1 MHVILIPGFWLTAD
15 SWGPIADAIRGAG
28 HIAHPLTLPGLHKH
42 DAHRENVTLADQVT
56 DVVKVIDSLIGP
68 SANTNDN
75 ENDNGGRTTVVIV
88 AHSGGGPIAHAV
100 ADARPTALARII
112 YVDTV
117 PLPPGMPIND
127 ELPVVDGEIPL
138 PEWSIFGD
146 EDLVDLTDELREH
159 FRKIAI
165 PQPARVASD
174 PQSLSNPERFKVPST
189 VICCEFPGSQLQ
201 EWMSAGAPFATEI
214 AQLEDL
220 ELVDLP
226 TGHWPQFTKPQ
237 ELATAIVAAL
247 YRS

>member
-15 SWGPIADAIRGAG
+15 SWGPVTAAIRAAG
-28 HIAHPLTLPGLHKH
+28 HTPHPLTLPGLHRH
-42 DAHRENVTLADQVT
+42 DAHRVDVTLADHVA
-56 DVVKVIDSLIGP
+56 DVVKVVDSLASNSDGASTKI
-68 SANTNDN
+68 
-75 ENDNGGRTTVVIV
+75 VIV

-100 ADARPTALARII
+100 ADARPSALARII

-138 PEWSIFGD
+138 PEWSVFGD
-146 EDLVDLTDELREH
+146 EDLVDLTDDVREH

-174 PQSLSNPERFKVPST
+174 PQELSNPERFGVPAT
-189 VICCEFPGSQLQ
+189 VICCEFPSSQLQ
-201 EWMSAGAPFATEI
+201 EWMVAGAPFATEL

-226 TGHWPQFTKPQ
+226 TGHWPQFTKPL
-237 ELATAIVAAL
+237 ELSTAIITAL
-247 YRS
+247 HRS

>member
-1 MHVILIPGFWLTAD
+1 V
-15 SWGPIADAIRGAG
+15 GPITDAIRDAG
-28 HIAHPLTLPGLHKH
+28 HTAHPLTLPGLHKH
-42 DAHRENVTLADQVT
+42 DANRASVTLADQVT
-56 DVVKVIDSLIGP
+56 DVVKIVDSLIGAGD
-68 SANTNDN
+68 SANDNDNDNDN
-75 ENDNGGRTTVVIV
+75 EHGRPQVAIV

-117 PLPPGMPIND
+117 PLPAGMPIND
-127 ELPVVDGEIPL
+127 ELPVVDGVIPL

-159 FRKIAI
+159 FREIAI

-174 PQSLSNPERFKVPST
+174 PQSLSNPGRFTVPST

-226 TGHWPQFTKPQ
+226 TGHWPQFTKPH
-237 ELATAIVAAL
+237 ELATAIVTAL
-247 YRS
+247 HRS